1 MDRDV
6 PTASIAKPTL
16 RPDVV
21 AGSGHVLRD
30 SEFLLFQ
37 KLFGEL
43 IGLHLPLQKKQ
54 LVAGRLGR
62 RLTPLGLDS
71 FKAYHDLLRSGEA
84 KAELQVAIDLITT
97 NETSF
102 FREKDH
108 FELLAREILPSL
120 QGRRPLRAWCAA
132 SSTGEE
138 PYTLAMVFQKHLGT
152 GNWRLVA
159 SDINA
164 EVLAHARRGLYAIER
179 AASIPQEYL
188 RRFCLKGT
196 GEYQGK
202 FLIERDLRAGID
214 FRQANLIDLPADLKG
229 FDLIFLR
236 NVMIY
241 FDAPTKERILARIWE
256 RMEPGAWLVLSHS
269 ESLTGLRV
277 PGFVTL
283 RPSVYRKPGG
293 A

>member
-1 MDRDV
+1 METNDR
-6 PTASIAKPTL
+6 TASAPRPL
-16 RPDVV
+16 PHPDVI
-21 AGSGHVLRD
+21 AGSGHLLKD

-37 KLFGEL
+37 KLFGDL
-43 IGLHLPLQKKQ
+43 IGLHLPEQKKQ

-62 RLTPLGLDS
+62 RLSPLGLDS

-108 FELLAREILPSL
+108 FELLENEILPSL
-120 QGRRPLRAWCAA
+120 SACRPLKAWCAA

-138 PYTLAMVFQKHLGT
+138 PYTLAMVFQKHLGP
-152 GNWRLVA
+152 GNWRLLA
-159 SDINA
+159 SDINS

-179 AASIPQEYL
+179 STGIPKDYL
-188 RRFCLKGT
+188 KQFCLKGT

-202 FLIERDLRAGID
+202 FLMDRTLRGGID
-214 FRQANLIDLPADLKG
+214 FRQVNLVDIPADLRG
-229 FDLIFLR
+229 FHLVFLR

-241 FDAPTKERILARIWE
+241 FDTPTKEKILARIRE
-256 RMEPGAWLVLSHS
+256 KMAPGAWLVLSHS
-269 ESLTGLRV
+269 ESLTGLRA
-277 PGFVTL
+277 PGFATL
-283 RPSVYRKPGG
+283 RPSVYRKTGDL
-293 A
+293 